1 MLPAELIKK
10 IRQIHIKSGRLA
22 NTMLAGQYR
31 SVFRGSGI
39 EFEEVREYAPGDD
52 CKAIDWKVTAR
63 MGRPFVKLYTEERE
77 LVIMLLVD
85 MSGSFEFGAAT
96 RSKRDAAVE
105 IAAVLAFNAIKN
117 NDKVGALLFTDAVE
131 RYIPPKKGS
140 AHVWR
145 VIKEILDFSPAAR
158 GTDVASP
165 AAYLSKVFRKR
176 AVVFVISDFRTQG
189 YESALK
195 RLAQRHDCI
204 AVLVSDPAEQTLPE
218 AGILEVEDLETGWR
232 GYLDCSDRASRL
244 AWTERQTQR
253 YAVTLGALKRADID
267 TVELATDDACV
278 DVLRTFFHTRRT
290 RQR

>member
-10 IRQIHIKSGRLA
+10 IKQIHIKSGRLA

-52 CKAIDWKVTAR
+52 YKAIDWKVTAR

-85 MSGSFEFGAAT
+85 MSGSAEFGT
-96 RSKRDAAVE
+96 TGRLKREAGVE

-117 NDKVGALLFTDAVE
+117 NDKVGALLFTDTVE
-131 RYIPPKKGS
+131 RYIPPKKGA

-145 VIKEILDFSPAAR
+145 VIKEILEFDPTAR
-158 GTDVASP
+158 GTDIAVP
-165 AAYLSKVFRKR
+165 AEYLAKVCRKR
-176 AVVFVISDFRTQG
+176 AVVFVISDFRADG
-189 YESALK
+189 YEPALK
-195 RLAQRHDCI
+195 RLARRHDCI
-204 AVLVSDPAEQTLPE
+204 AVRVSDPAEDSLPE
-218 AGILEVEDLETGWR
+218 AGIFEVEDPETGRR
-232 GYLDCSDRASRL
+232 GFIDCSDPTTRRAWALNQQRRIL
-244 AWTERQTQR
+244 AARET
-253 YAVTLGALKRADID
+253 LKRANID
-267 TVELATDDACV
+267 SIELATDGACV
-278 DVLRTFFHTRRT
+278 EVLRAFFNARRT